1 MSGAGVR
8 TDCVQR
14 AHTGSETGLAS
25 CHNSQNHLLCDLE
38 KYHNLTEAGFPSRC
52 GACTEDSSL
61 GHALGVFTGDAKW
74 REMTK
79 EQRNK
84 LQRGE
89 CTHTGCPGSCGDQER
104 VFWRRRQRSQAA
116 KGKEELASDGSEE
129 RAESSRQEE

>member
-1 MSGAGVR
+1 MGPGSGQTACRVLTVGVR
-8 TDCVQR
+8 QAWLRATTRRITSCVIL
-14 AHTGSETGLAS
+14 TKIITLLKLGSHPDVGPALGIPA
-25 CHNSQNHLLCDLE
+25 
-38 KYHNLTEAGFPSRC
+38 
-52 GACTEDSSL
+52 L

-89 CTHTGCPGSCGDQER
+89 CTHTGCPGSYGDQQR
-104 VFWRRRQRSQAA
+104 VFWRRRQRNQAA
-116 KGKEELASDGSEE
+116 KGKEELAGDGSEE